1 MPFGIRSKAFL
12 CMANLFDTA
21 NYPGREPFSLVIGD
35 RWTWK
40 KDDFTDYPSSA
51 YTLKYSFRLDG
62 AGATEIQITASA
74 NGTAFKIEVGASTTA
89 NYTAGNYQWQSYLTR
104 NSDSERITI
113 DSGYIEVRPNRDLA
127 TTDPRSHYKIVLDAV
142 EAVLEK
148 RATKDQEAY
157 SINGRSLTR
166 TSIEELMKLRD
177 TYRGKYVAEINRHRA
192 KKGLGHHGRLLTRF
206 L

>member
-1 MPFGIRSKAFL
+1 MNHFHSSLA
-12 CMANLFDTA
+12 TA
-21 NYPGREPFSLVIGD
+21 GPG
-35 RWTWK
+35 K
-40 KDDFTDYPSSA
+40 KTIF
-51 YTLKYSFRLDG
+51 
-62 AGATEIQITASA
+62 QITHHRHIPL
-74 NGTAFKIEVGASTTA
+74 NTRFD
-89 NYTAGNYQWQSYLTR
+89 YQWQSYLTR

>member
-12 CMANLFDTA
+12 CMANLFDTQ

-40 KDDFTDYPSSA
+40 KDDFSDYPSSA

-127 TTDPRSHYKIVLDAV
+127 TTDPRSHFKIVLDNI
-142 EAVLEK
+142 EAVIEE

-157 SINGRSLTR
+157 SINGRSLSR
-166 TSIEELMKLRD
+166 TPIADLQQLADS
-177 TYRGKYVAEINRHRA
+177 YRGKYVAEINRHRA

>member
-40 KDDFTDYPSSA
+40 KDDFSDYPSSA

-127 TTDPRSHYKIVLDAV
+127 TTDPRSHFKIVLDNI
-142 EAVLEK
+142 EAVIEE

-157 SINGRSLTR
+157 SINGRSLSR
-166 TSIEELMKLRD
+166 TPIADLQKLAD
-177 TYRGKYVAEINRHRA
+177 SYRGKYVAEINRHRA